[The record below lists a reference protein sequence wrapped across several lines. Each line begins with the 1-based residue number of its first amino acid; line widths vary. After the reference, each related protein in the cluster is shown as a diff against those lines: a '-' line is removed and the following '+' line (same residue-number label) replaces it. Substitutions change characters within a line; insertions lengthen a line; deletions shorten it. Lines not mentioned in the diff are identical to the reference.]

1 MVIKA
6 FMAPVAFLTKY
17 MVHYKMLRHC
27 CIDFILQDQS
37 FFFLLAWAIF
47 GNIGGSGFPY
57 FADVVYQY
65 FCGGE
70 LTGVELPRKH
80 SRSYSEDND
89 PEGIYTSKIMV
100 SLCPGYV

>member
-1 MVIKA
+1 MSHEDATTLLYRFYITG
-6 FMAPVAFLTKY
+6 PV
-17 MVHYKMLRHC
+17 
-27 CIDFILQDQS
+27 

-70 LTGVELPRKH
+70 LTGVEIATKAFQIL
-80 SRSYSEDND
+80 
-89 PEGIYTSKIMV
+89 
-100 SLCPGYV
+100 L